1 MSNKFIIYAIKWKHK
16 PFVRLIWTTKNII
29 EKNSTKINRL
39 GAMLDHFNVVNYG
52 PKAENKELKLFLSKN
67 YEVIEHTKVDDVD
80 FIELESLDLKTLTV
94 KDIKRELNYHSVMFA
109 IDGYTVLNFN
119 RYKVRLPKVDNNMNQ
134 SETKDLK
141 ESLATC
147 TKQVTSLE
155 SNTFTY
161 KPTLKDSIDVLVE
174 NLINDPEYLNS
185 WHANIACAALDEGV
199 AYENA
204 QRIASRFLSNLT
216 KCAAD
221 SLANHNKLNGQNI
234 K

>member
-1 MSNKFIIYAIKWKHK
+1 MSNKFIIYAVRWKHK
-16 PFVRLIWTTKNII
+16 PFVRLVW
-29 EKNSTKINRL
+29 STKDLITTRAGKVSRL
-39 GAMLDHFNVVNYG
+39 RSILNYFNVVNFTA
-52 PKAENKELKLFLSKN
+52 KTENPQLQDFIKQHWSSLKD
-67 YEVIEHTKVDDVD
+67 TTVDDVE
-80 FIELESLDLKTLTV
+80 FLELENLDLKTLTA
-94 KDIKRELNYHSVMFA
+94 KDAKRELNYHSVMFA

-119 RYKVRLPKVDNNMNQ
+119 RYKVRLPKVDNNMDQ

-141 ESLATC
+141 ESLTTC
-147 TKQVTSLE
+147 AKQVTNLE

-161 KPTLKDSIDVLVE
+161 KPTLKDSMDVLVE

-199 AYENA
+199 AYDSA
-204 QRIASRFLSNLT
+204 QRIASHFLSNLT
-216 KCAAD
+216 KGAAN

>member
-1 MSNKFIIYAIKWKHK
+1 MK
-16 PFVRLIWTTKNII
+16 
-29 EKNSTKINRL
+29 
-39 GAMLDHFNVVNYG
+39 
-52 PKAENKELKLFLSKN
+52 
-67 YEVIEHTKVDDVD
+67 
-80 FIELESLDLKTLTV
+80 
-94 KDIKRELNYHSVMFA
+94 
-109 IDGYTVLNFN
+109 
-119 RYKVRLPKVDNNMNQ
+119 Q

-141 ESLATC
+141 ESLTTC
-147 TKQVTSLE
+147 V
-155 SNTFTY
+155 Y

-204 QRIASRFLSNLT
+204 QRIASHFLSNLT
-216 KCAAD
+216 KGAAD